1 VTSDKIPKKY
11 DEFVRR
17 VALLAKELQISPSE
31 GLHLFGQIARGFVE
45 HAHARGDAEVEE
57 LASAALNRFAT
68 GFGGEASEITVKGV
82 PDGGLH

>member
-1 VTSDKIPKKY
+1 MADKDIKKY

-17 VALLAKELQISPSE
+17 VADLAKELKVSPSE

-45 HAHARGDAEVEE
+45 HSHARGDGEFEALAEQ
-57 LASAALNRFAT
+57 ALNRFAT
-68 GFGGEASEITVKGV
+68 GFGGEVSDVTVKPA